1 MITSLIA
8 SPIGA
13 SVGQKANTK
22 FLQWILALLIS
33 ATAIK
38 IWLEPPLI

>member
-1 MITSLIA
+1 
-8 SPIGA
+8 A
-13 SVGQKANTK
+13 SVGQKVNTK

-38 IWLEPPLI
+38 IWLELL